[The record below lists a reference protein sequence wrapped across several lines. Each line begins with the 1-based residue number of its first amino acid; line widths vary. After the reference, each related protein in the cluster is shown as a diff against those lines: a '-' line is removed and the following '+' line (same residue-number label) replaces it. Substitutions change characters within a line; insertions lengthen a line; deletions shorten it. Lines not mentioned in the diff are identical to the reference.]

1 VKLTIKLIKPGEDQ
15 ITIYQL
21 LEEMKNI
28 PQITE
33 CGAIFSFEGLVRG
46 EEKGMTTHTL
56 KLTTASYDKTQKE
69 LEMLVEDIKDKHQ
82 VKEVSVVH
90 YLGQFQPGDPLFLVV
105 VAGAHRQETR
115 AALHEVIERVK
126 YELEFQ
132 KEEETNQGN
141 RIIMSGG

>member
-15 ITIYQL
+15 ITIHQL
-21 LEEMKNI
+21 MEETKKI
-28 PQITE
+28 PQINE
-33 CGAIFSFEGLVRG
+33 CGAIFAFEGLVRG
-46 EEKGMTTHTL
+46 EEKDLTTHTL
-56 KLTTASYDKTQKE
+56 NLTTTDYDKTQRE
-69 LEMLVEDIKDKHQ
+69 LEKLVEDIKDKHQ
-82 VKEVSVVH
+82 VKEVAVVH

-115 AALHEVIERVK
+115 SALNEVIERVK

-141 RIIMSGG
+141 RTIMSGG

>member
-1 VKLTIKLIKPGEDQ
+1 MTIKLIKPGEDQ
-15 ITIYQL
+15 ITIHQL
-21 LEEMKNI
+21 LEETRNI

-46 EEKGMTTHTL
+46 EEKD
-56 KLTTASYDKTQKE
+56 LTTFTLNLTTPDYDKSQGE
-69 LEMLVEDIKDKHQ
+69 LEKLVEDIKDKHQ
-82 VKEVSVVH
+82 VKEVAVVH

-115 AALHEVIERVK
+115 AALNEIIERVK
-126 YELEFQ
+126 YELDFQ